1 MGETG
6 FMVVFKAVWAWFLS
20 VFPLFFGVAYSLS
33 LDRERLKQM
42 SKFELALS
50 VFFGVYLAYV
60 FSNAI
65 AEHFVINPL
74 SFGFILMQVVL
85 AAIGGSI
92 FNWVIQ
98 NTPTILTN
106 LKDIV
111 LENVKSWL
119 GRK

>member
-6 FMVVFKAVWAWFLS
+6 VMVVFKAVWAWFLS
-20 VFPLFFGVAYSLS
+20 VFPLFFGV
-33 LDRERLKQM
+33 

-111 LENVKSWL
+111 LENIKSWL
-119 GRK
+119 GKK